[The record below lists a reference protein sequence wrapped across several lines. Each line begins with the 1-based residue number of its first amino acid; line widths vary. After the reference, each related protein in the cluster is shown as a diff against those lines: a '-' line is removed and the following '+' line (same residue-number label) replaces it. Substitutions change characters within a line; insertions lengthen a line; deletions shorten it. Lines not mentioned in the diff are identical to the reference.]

1 MATRTVRKKPSELD
15 QLRARVAKALGVSEE
30 EAELRAL
37 KELAAT
43 LPGSAEKKSAPPLAD
58 PAPSRKSA
66 PPPASASALPQ
77 RLYLMLDGRGLD
89 GRGMP
94 IEVIDLPC
102 IVGSARSC
110 SVWVNSPQI
119 ETRHLAI
126 THGDEGWV
134 AEDLGTEHGTFFE
147 DRKIKRRVLRHGDE
161 LRLAGYL
168 RVRAELR

>member
-1 MATRTVRKKPSELD
+1 MAAKTVRKKPSELD
-15 QLRARVAKALGVSEE
+15 QLRARVAKALGISEQ

-37 KELAAT
+37 RELAAT
-43 LPGSAEKKSAPPLAD
+43 LPAAPEKKSAPPEV
-58 PAPSRKSA
+58 PSS
-66 PPPASASALPQ
+66 PLPQ

-102 IVGSARSC
+102 IVGSGRNS
-110 SVWVNSPQI
+110 SIWVNSPQI
-119 ETRHLAI
+119 ETRHLQI
-126 THGDEGWV
+126 TRGEEGWV

-147 DRKIKRRVLRHGDE
+147 DKKIRRRVLRHGDE

-168 RVRAELR
+168 RLRAELR